1 MSNFWK
7 ITNYGLALIALPL
20 AVTAAASA
28 HQRIANAIPIGLEV
42 TPVVSKLSNIGV
54 ERCHTVALNRIGGV
68 DGRVV
73 SLASNQSD
81 RGLPDLDIRFVKNG
95 KIIRQG
101 KTNSDGVFY
110 INNVP
115 EGVYSFIASG
125 EDSFAAY
132 QVTVVADAAS
142 VHSKVIELAAIS
154 RNKSLTEIFHS
165 LDPKSGVLVANEF
178 SEVVA
183 DGANRVT
190 LVDGSLSGKILTS
203 KKSLSAGLSVDIAQD
218 GRLVAS
224 VTADSSGE
232 YLIPGLV
239 PGVYELVASSD
250 ACVAAVAFEVVGVED
265 ATTDRSVVF
274 VSTRGAAVPSY
285 ATSLL
290 TAAVPR
296 QDLLQEEVTEV
307 VFNEEVGGRGIN
319 YSAESVTLGGAV
331 GATAPVPETFVG
343 GGGIFG
349 GRVGG
354 RVGGG
359 VGGGGLGGLASI
371 GGLAFGV
378 VAVADDGEATPVSPV
393 NP

>member
-7 ITNYGLALIALPL
+7 ITKYGLALIALPL

-81 RGLPDLDIRFVKNG
+81 RGLSDLDIRFVRNG
-95 KIIRQG
+95 KTIRQG

-125 EDSFAAY
+125 EHSFAAY

-165 LDPKSGVLVANEF
+165 VDPDSGVLGANEF
-178 SEVVA
+178 SEVVAVA

-203 KKSLSAGLSVDIAQD
+203 KKSLSAGLSVDITQD
-218 GRLVAS
+218 GKLVAS
-224 VTADSSGE
+224 VKADSSGE
-232 YLIPGLV
+232 YFIPELI
-239 PGVYELVASSD
+239 PGVYELVASGD

-265 ATTDRSVVF
+265 ASTDRSVVF

-296 QDLLQEEVTEV
+296 QDLLPEEVTELG
-307 VFNEEVGGRGIN
+307 FNEEVGGRGIT
-319 YSAESVTLGGAV
+319 YSAESVALDGAV
-331 GATAPVPETFVG
+331 GATAPVPETVVG
-343 GGGIFG
+343 GGRIFG
-349 GRVGG
+349 GG
-354 RVGGG
+354 VGGG

-378 VAVADDGEATPVSPV
+378 VAVADDGGATPVSPV